1 MSESPGRITS
11 KNGLFKII
19 VISVSPSGEVKG
31 ILPQINHN

>member
-11 KNGLFKII
+11 KNDLFKII
-19 VISVSPSGEVKG
+19 VISASPSGEMRG

>member
-1 MSESPGRITS
+1 MFESPGRITS
-11 KNGLFKII
+11 KNDLFKII